1 MVCFVITTTDCT
13 LNLISGQ
20 LKCVGAQLYYLI
32 VCVRVVKWLIWQ
44 SSTNRWAGK
53 VRVNISTVLSV
64 SSFLSN
70 TSFSASVRAICLS
83 SYLSLSLTNIILSLS
98 LNNWAF
104 TLRLMP
110 ESCWPAVTCRHLS
123 PWTFSIHTVKT
134 SLRHQATR
142 GVCETSLGQTES
154 TVTRKERDWV
164 TWAGWPSSPKKQ
176 SKMKSCRGEGCQVRW
191 ISSVFSQPFFLSFC
205 VSTSHSV
212 CQKKQTHNNIPFLH
226 SCNST
231 TLFFL

>member
-1 MVCFVITTTDCT
+1 MVCFVITTSDCT
-13 LNLISGQ
+13 LYSIS
-20 LKCVGAQLYYLI
+20 YLVSWSVYEFSCSI
-32 VCVRVVKWLIWQ
+32 WLCMCACCKMA
-44 SSTNRWAGK
+44 NRWAGK
-53 VRVNISTVLSV
+53 VWVNTSTMLSV
-64 SSFLSN
+64 ASFLSN

-110 ESCWPAVTCRHLS
+110 ESCWLAVTCRHLS
-123 PWTFSIHTVKT
+123 PWTISIHTVKT

-164 TWAGWPSSPKKQ
+164 TWTGWPSSPNNQ
-176 SKMKSCRGEGCQVRW
+176 SKMKSCRGERCQVRW
-191 ISSVFSQPFFLSFC
+191 ISSAFSQPFFLSFC
-205 VSTSHSV
+205 VSTFHSV
-212 CQKKQTHNNIPFLH
+212 CHCLWQKTN
-226 SCNST
+226 T
-231 TLFFL
+231 